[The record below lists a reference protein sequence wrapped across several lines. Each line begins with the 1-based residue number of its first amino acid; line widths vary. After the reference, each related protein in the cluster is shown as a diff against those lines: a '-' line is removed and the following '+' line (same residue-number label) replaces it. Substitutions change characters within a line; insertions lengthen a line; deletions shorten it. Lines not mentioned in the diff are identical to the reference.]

1 MAINWTPTRLEIDV
15 NYKTKDTVTASDWNN
30 LWKETRLQGNN
41 NTNGIELLISTVDD
55 NIAHLSQIDAALAQ
69 IKGSQGQGNAAQI
82 DAQTEQNNQ
91 MLLKALENPDGFV
104 RLLEAATKAQNL
116 GKNNKPRR

>member
-41 NTNGIELLISTVDD
+41 NTNGIELLIEV
-55 NIAHLSQIDAALAQ
+55 
-69 IKGSQGQGNAAQI
+69 
-82 DAQTEQNNQ
+82 
-91 MLLKALENPDGFV
+91 
-104 RLLEAATKAQNL
+104 
-116 GKNNKPRR
+116 